1 MLVCAQSPAPRPPA
15 IGASSEI
22 IASSE
27 IGSCEGPDDPQV
39 SKNGAVI
46 VRPETSADYEQIR
59 SLVTLTM
66 RPNEAEL
73 VELIRE
79 SENYIPDLAL
89 VAEQAERIV
98 GYVLFSYITLLG
110 PAKRPV
116 LALAPLCVRP
126 DLQCRGV
133 GSALVRAGL
142 DRADARG
149 LPLVTVLGHPD
160 YYPRF
165 GFEPTRRHGIEPPSN
180 DIPEGVFMVKLL
192 SGYEERFKGQIVY
205 PAAFDVT

>member
-1 MLVCAQSPAPRPPA
+1 M
-15 IGASSEI
+15 
-22 IASSE
+22 
-27 IGSCEGPDDPQV
+27 

-59 SLVTLTM
+59 ALVTVAM
-66 RPNEAEL
+66 RSNEAEL
-73 VELIRE
+73 VELTRE

-98 GYVLFSYITLLG
+98 GYVLFSYVTLQG

-126 DLQCRGV
+126 DLQRRGV

-149 LPLVTVLGHPD
+149 LPLVTVLGHSD
-160 YYPRF
+160 YYRRF
-165 GFEPTRRHGIEPPSN
+165 GFEPARRHGFEPPSN